1 MVPKSLN
8 LRNLLTTSGLVYLD
22 VDKQHRFVFGG
33 SLLQDALLLPHN
45 THESVVGLER
55 EGEESEECV
64 MTV

>member
-1 MVPKSLN
+1 MALIYDVDMKVYIDVN
-8 LRNLLTTSGLVYLD
+8 LRHLLITSGLVYLD

-55 EGEESEECV
+55 G
-64 MTV
+64 